1 MLAFADQ
8 LHTLLTAPYPFVYLV
23 TYEEARAVGLLRQ
36 LLGAMRR
43 PTHIFRPEAEDDPAA
58 AFDTLIEALT
68 HAEQPTV
75 GIAIDAHRLLD
86 DPIRV
91 RRLRVLA
98 RRLQTTG
105 GTLVFV
111 SPVRTEPI
119 ELARDWTVVDMPL
132 PERDELQSTLDIVL
146 DTDAAP
152 YLDRERLSA
161 AALGLTG
168 DEAHRAF
175 ERARHLASL
184 HREGPETFDW
194 ESSVIEEKRRLMQRS
209 NAVEFVPLTI
219 RLGDVGGLR
228 QLKLWVE
235 ERRRAFTDDARAF
248 GLPQP
253 KGMLM
258 LGVQGCGKSLAA
270 RAVAGFWGLPLL
282 RLDLGALFSGHDA
295 PDDALRDAL
304 RAAEAMSPSVLWVDE
319 IEKGFE
325 GDDGATARLLG
336 SLLIWLQEKSS
347 PVFFVATANDVTN
360 LPPELLRRGRF
371 DEVFFVDLPDPAART
386 HILRIHLERR
396 GRDPHRFDLDELAGI
411 TDHFSGAELEQVVV
425 SGLYTAFS
433 DGRDLTQ
440 ADLVVAARQLVP
452 LYAMYETEIKAL
464 RTWSR
469 GRARHASDDRRLVD
483 WFGGQR
489 RP

>member
-8 LHTLLTAPYPFVYLV
+8 LHTLLTAPYPFVYVV

-43 PTHIFRPEAEDDPAA
+43 PTHIFRPEAETDPAA
-58 AFDTLIEALT
+58 AFDTLVEALT
-68 HAEQPTV
+68 GIDEPSV
-75 GIAIDAHRLLD
+75 GIAIDAHGLLD
-86 DPIRV
+86 EPARV

-111 SPVRTEPI
+111 SPVRAEPI

-132 PERDELQSTLDIVL
+132 PERDELQATLDIVL
-146 DTDAAP
+146 GDEAAG
-152 YLDRERLSA
+152 DRERLSA

-175 ERARHLASL
+175 ERARHLAGL
-184 HREGPETFDW
+184 QRGGPAAFDW
-194 ESSVIEEKRRLMQRS
+194 EAAIVEEKRRLMQRS
-209 NAVEFVPLTI
+209 SAVEFVPLTI
-219 RLGDVGGLR
+219 RLDDVGGLS

-235 ERRRAFTDDARAF
+235 ERRRAFSDDARAF

-253 KGMLM
+253 KGLLM

-336 SLLIWLQEKSS
+336 SLLIWLQEKTS

-371 DEVFFVDLPDPAART
+371 DEVFFVDLPDPSARK
-386 HILRIHLERR
+386 HILRIHLQRR
-396 GRDPHRFDLDELAGI
+396 GRDPDHFDLAELTSL

-433 DGRDLTQ
+433 GSRDLTH

-464 RTWSR
+464 RTWAR

-483 WFGGQR
+483 WFGSQR
-489 RP
+489 RS